1 MTRYSNPGCALALA
15 ALACLPAGAPRA
27 ALPSLPQDFPDV
39 LDLHVPVQ
47 ETSAS
52 IPNAFFDQG
61 SWCGYSL
68 NALPEARL
76 GFVGPVMPADGR
88 ASTRES
94 VAELEIH
101 DATTH
106 QRLEVTGIHSSA
118 LPGRLVQQ
126 GKLDNLD
133 IAETLIFADAHQAL
147 IRIELGA
154 GAARRITFV
163 VRGGG
168 VGHYEAHGSE
178 VLETKTGT
186 PFQVRTALAGSDAT
200 VQIDADGR
208 GYRLVADQPLEL
220 SEGARVTMYVA
231 QSCRL
236 GPEPAAVAAPEA
248 AFVANAGR
256 WNGYFQRIFAGNPG
270 LLRQLR
276 YRRVAVKALET
287 LLSNW
292 RAARGDLLH
301 GGVLP
306 SYSNPEYHGFWAW
319 DSWKHALALA
329 QFAPELARDQI
340 RAMFDY
346 QADSG
351 MIPDV
356 IYPDRTE
363 NNWRNSK
370 PPLAALAVW
379 EVYRHTHDV
388 GFVREMLP
396 ALLRYHRW
404 WYANRD
410 HDGDGLA
417 EYGSTDGTLIAAA
430 WESGMDNAVRFDQTR
445 MVRNGPQAW
454 SMDQASVDLN
464 CFLYIEKERLAALA
478 SVSGDRGLAGELRAA
493 AAQLSERLRHRFYDG
508 QGKYFHDITLQG
520 HRYVGGPGPEGWMP
534 LWARVASREQAK
546 GVAALLRDPAKFA
559 TYMPFPTIAADDPAF
574 APRKGYWRGPVWI
587 DQAYF
592 GVRALQNYGYRTT
605 AARLCEQLFENAY
618 GLMEGAP
625 IHENYDPRTGAGLN
639 APNFSWSA
647 AYFLLLLRDE

>member
-1 MTRYSNPGCALALA
+1 MDSQ
-15 ALACLPAGAPRA
+15 A

-39 LDLHVPVQ
+39 LDLHVPPAPA
-47 ETSAS
+47 TSVSA
-52 IPNAFFDQG
+52 PNAFFDQG

-88 ASTRES
+88 ASTLER
-94 VAELEIH
+94 VAELEIL

-106 QRLEVTGIHSSA
+106 QPLAAAEVHSSA
-118 LPGRLVQQ
+118 LPGRLPQQ
-126 GKLDNLD
+126 GMLDHFD
-133 IAETLIFADAHQAL
+133 IAETLIFTDAHQAL
-147 IRIELGA
+147 IRIEVH
-154 GAARRITFV
+154 ARVAHRFTFA

-168 VGHYEAHGSE
+168 AARYEARGAE
-178 VLETKTGT
+178 VLETQTGA
-186 PFQVRTALAGSDAT
+186 PFAVRTALFGSDAT
-200 VQIDADGR
+200 LQIDADGR
-208 GYRLVADQPLEL
+208 GYRFVGDKPLEL
-220 SEGARVTMYVA
+220 AAGTSVTMYVA

-236 GPEPAAVAAPEA
+236 GSESTSVVAPEA
-248 AFVANAGR
+248 AFVANTER
-256 WNGYFQRIFAGNPG
+256 WSGYLQRILAGSPE
-270 LLRQLR
+270 LLRQPR

-306 SYSNPEYHGFWAW
+306 SYSNPEFNGFWAW

-329 QFAPELARDQI
+329 RFAPELAREQI

-356 IYPDRTE
+356 VYPDRTQ
-363 NNWRNSK
+363 NNWRNTK

-388 GFVREMLP
+388 GFVRAMLP

-417 EYGSTDGTLIAAA
+417 EYGSTDGTLVAAA
-430 WESGMDNAVRFDQTR
+430 WESGMDNAVRFDQTH

-454 SMDQASVDLN
+454 SMDQSSVDLN
-464 CFLYIEKERLAALA
+464 CFLYVEKERLAALA
-478 SVSGDRGLAGELRAA
+478 TVAGDRRLAGELHAA
-493 AAQLSERLRHRFYDG
+493 AAQLSGLLRARFYDRHDR
-508 QGKYFHDITLQG
+508 YFHDITVPG

-534 LWARVASREQAK
+534 LWARVASREQAA
-546 GVAALLRDPAKFA
+546 GTVTLLRDPAKFA
-559 TYMPFPTIAADDPAF
+559 TYMPFPTIAADNPAF
-574 APRKGYWRGPVWI
+574 APRTGYWRGPVWI

-592 GVRALQNYGYRTT
+592 GVRALQNYGYRAT
-605 AARLCEQLFENAY
+605 AARMRRQLFENAY
-618 GLMEGAP
+618 GLMDRAP
-625 IHENYDPRTGAGLN
+625 IYENYDPRSGAGLN
-639 APNFSWSA
+639 SANFSWSA
-647 AYFLLLLRDE
+647 AYFLLLLRGE